1 MSKEIIIA
9 IAELLRILFSANPLV
24 LTLVLIAVIAITGMY
39 FIYAA
44 GRR

>member
-24 LTLVLIAVIAITGMY
+24 LITVIAITGMY